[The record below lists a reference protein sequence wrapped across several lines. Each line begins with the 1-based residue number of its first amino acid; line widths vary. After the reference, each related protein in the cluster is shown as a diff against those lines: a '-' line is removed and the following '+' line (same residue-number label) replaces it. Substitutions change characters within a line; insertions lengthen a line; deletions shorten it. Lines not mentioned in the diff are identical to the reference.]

1 MRLRAAWLW
10 IAAPILLSGS
20 ALAQDRLIL
29 RPSSPADLSDVVQR
43 YQLTVVDQIDSAGQV
58 YSVTAPVGQSVKEV
72 EHETERDNQVAGIEA
87 DQTSD
92 IPEVT
97 QSTAAILDSLP
108 PASTVTYFGV
118 PVLAFYTSQ
127 PAVTITNLSSAQTQ
141 FNAGGAGLVAIIDTG
156 IDPTHSVL
164 QSSTVPGYDFV
175 HNLAGTASEWV
186 DLTAQNQAAL
196 ANSNPQPSSKDTV
209 AMVSQSTAAILD
221 QSTAA
226 ILDYQNL
233 PRAFGHGT
241 MVAGLVHLAAPNAQ
255 IMPLKAFSADGTA
268 NLSDILRA
276 VYYAADHGANIINM
290 SFTLTASSSELANA
304 IQYAA
309 GKHVVCV
316 AAAGNDG
323 KPHVGSPANL
333 QYVLGIAST
342 SNQDVRSIFS
352 SYGSGVFMAAPGEGV
367 VTTYPGQNYAEAT
380 GTSFSAPLVS
390 GTVALAMQV
399 APGIEAGD
407 LDDAMGHAKHLKSTG
422 IGHGRLD
429 ALQILQSLT
438 DDGGSDHRK
447 GSSKGKGSDE

>member
-1 MRLRAAWLW
+1 MRLRAVWLW
-10 IAAPILLSGS
+10 IAALILLAGS
-20 ALAQDRLIL
+20 ASAQHRLIL
-29 RPSSPADLSDVVQR
+29 RPSSATDLQDVVQR
-43 YQLTVVDQIDSAGQV
+43 YSLTVVDQIDSAGQI
-58 YSVTAPVGQSVKEV
+58 YTVTAPPGQSVKEV
-72 EHETERDNQVAGIEA
+72 EHETERDDQVAGVEA
-87 DQTSD
+87 DQSSA

-108 PASTVTYFGV
+108 PAGTVTYFGV
-118 PVLAFYTSQ
+118 PVLAFYTTQ
-127 PAVTITNLSSAQTQ
+127 PAVAITQLDNAQTQ
-141 FNAGGAGLVAIIDTG
+141 FNASGAGIVAVIDTG

-164 QSSTVPGYDFV
+164 QSSIVPGYDFV

-186 DLTAQNQAAL
+186 DLTARNQAAL
-196 ANSNPQPSSKDTV
+196 ANSNPQPSSKSTV
-209 AMVSQSTAAILD
+209 AFVSQSTAAILD

-241 MVAGLVHLAAPNAQ
+241 MVAGLVHLAAPTAQ

-276 VYYAADHGANIINM
+276 VYYAADHGARVINM
-290 SFTLTASSSELANA
+290 SFTLTAPSTELANA

-309 GKHVVCV
+309 GKNVICV

-323 KPHVGSPANL
+323 KPHAGSPANL

-342 SNQDVRSIFS
+342 SDQDLRSTFS
-352 SYGSGVFMAAPGEGV
+352 SYGTGVFLAAPGEGV

-390 GTVALAMQV
+390 GTVALAVQV
-399 APGIEAGD
+399 APSIPAGD
-407 LDDAMGHAKHLKSTG
+407 LDDAVGHAKHLKSTG

-429 ALQILQSLT
+429 ALQTLQSLSDNGRS
-438 DDGGSDHRK
+438 DDGK
-447 GSSKGKGSDE
+447 GASKSKGSDD